1 MADGTPST
9 MGRSLV
15 YALLVFMAIL
25 GLFYFFSYSSSAEEI
40 AAKTATRDSLSRS
53 VQGLRIT
60 AAKLPEFTR
69 EVSVLESKLE
79 ALKQILPPQ
88 KETADLMRKVQSI
101 AAQAN
106 LGIRKFTPA
115 ATVSKDFYQE
125 WPINMEVDGAYHNLG
140 VFFDR
145 VRTLSRLVN
154 FGNLKLAAR
163 TNRPGTGNLSRT
175 ISASCVATTYVYV
188 DNPTTPPAAAGGKAT
203 RRPAP
208 PATGGAK

>member
-1 MADGTPST
+1 MADGIST
-9 MGRSLV
+9 NMGRSLV
-15 YALLVFMAIL
+15 YALLLFIAIL
-25 GLFYFFSYSSSAEEI
+25 GGYYFFSYSSSAEEI
-40 AAKTATRDSLSRS
+40 AAKTSTRDSLSRS
-53 VQGLRIT
+53 VQGLRVT

-154 FGNLKLAAR
+154 FGNLKLTAR
-163 TNRPGTGNLSRT
+163 TARQGGASASRT

-188 DNPTTPPAAAGGKAT
+188 DNPTPPPAAAGKAV

-208 PATGGAK
+208 PAAGGAK